1 MKMSEKF
8 KINDEGK
15 EYEVR
20 ELTGEDMMLIFA
32 MFKPEGK
39 DKKVKMQGFLDREL
53 LLQNFDKI
61 LPLATDMP
69 KEMLLK
75 LAPSEMQVI
84 WIKFKNCNAVFFSM
98 QDLLINKLDL
108 NGLWNQAKATLQNF
122 YLKILSSYIDK
133 VLQTAKNGDM
143 EE

>member
-1 MKMSEKF
+1 MKVTEKF

-32 MFKPEGK
+32 MFKPE

-53 LLQNFDKI
+53 LLKNFDKI

>member
-1 MKMSEKF
+1 MKVTEKF

-32 MFKPEGK
+32 MFKPE

-53 LLQNFDKI
+53 LLKNFDKI

-122 YLKILSSYIDK
+122 YLKILSGYIDK

>member
-1 MKMSEKF
+1 MKVTEKF

-32 MFKPEGK
+32 MFKPE

-53 LLQNFDKI
+53 LLKNFDKI
-61 LPLATDMP
+61 LPLSTDMP

>member
-1 MKMSEKF
+1 MKVTEKF

-32 MFKPEGK
+32 MFKPE

-53 LLQNFDKI
+53 LLTNFDKI